1 MKPKYWNK
9 GKIYLSNKDKVLKK
23 LIQTYRNEYLNLN
36 SNYFHSLINSII
48 GQQISVSAADSMKTK
63 FFKLKRSI
71 TPQTVSK
78 LSTTDLRKCGLSR
91 QKILYIRNISKFF
104 LQNFIVADNS
114 NENIEKNIP
123 EKGPLNFIVGSL
135 TSFLLFIFFYF
146 LSNKIAIYFS
156 VHKPSNSSE
165 IVQNISSS
173 INTLI
178 IGLSFLLTFS
188 FAFIGIGLFIVFIRS
203 FFLKKN

>member
-1 MKPKYWNK
+1 MGLHFPWK
-9 GKIYLSNKDKVLKK
+9 GNNIHL
-23 LIQTYRNEYLNLN
+23 
-36 SNYFHSLINSII
+36 
-48 GQQISVSAADSMKTK
+48 K
-63 FFKLKRSI
+63 FFYS
-71 TPQTVSK
+71 
-78 LSTTDLRKCGLSR
+78 
-91 QKILYIRNISKFF
+91 
-104 LQNFIVADNS
+104 NFILADNS

-123 EKGPLNFIVGSL
+123 VKGPLNFIVGSL

-203 FFLKKN
+203 FIVKKSWIANIIKKTLSLNVFTWLRPFSPFAVAWNDFINITTHNLRWRRLNYSKW

>member
-1 MKPKYWNK
+1 MGLHFPWK
-9 GKIYLSNKDKVLKK
+9 GNNIH
-23 LIQTYRNEYLNLN
+23 LN
-36 SNYFHSLINSII
+36 
-48 GQQISVSAADSMKTK
+48 
-63 FFKLKRSI
+63 FFI
-71 TPQTVSK
+71 
-78 LSTTDLRKCGLSR
+78 
-91 QKILYIRNISKFF
+91 
-104 LQNFIVADNS
+104 QNFILADKS

-156 VHKPSNSSE
+156 IHKPSNSSE

-203 FFLKKN
+203 FFLKKSWIANIIKKTIFLNVFTWPRTFSTFTFTWNDLVNIATYNLCWRRMNYSRW

>member
-1 MKPKYWNK
+1 MGLHFPWK
-9 GKIYLSNKDKVLKK
+9 GNNIH
-23 LIQTYRNEYLNLN
+23 LNFFILN
-36 SNYFHSLINSII
+36 S
-48 GQQISVSAADSMKTK
+48 
-63 FFKLKRSI
+63 
-71 TPQTVSK
+71 
-78 LSTTDLRKCGLSR
+78 
-91 QKILYIRNISKFF
+91 IL
-104 LQNFIVADNS
+104 ADNS

-203 FFLKKN
+203 FFLKKSWIPNNIIKILFLNVFTWPRAFNTFAFPRNDFINITTYNFCWGGIN

>member
-1 MKPKYWNK
+1 M
-9 GKIYLSNKDKVLKK
+9 
-23 LIQTYRNEYLNLN
+23 
-36 SNYFHSLINSII
+36 
-48 GQQISVSAADSMKTK
+48 
-63 FFKLKRSI
+63 
-71 TPQTVSK
+71 
-78 LSTTDLRKCGLSR
+78 
-91 QKILYIRNISKFF
+91 
-104 LQNFIVADNS
+104 ADNS

-156 VHKPSNSSE
+156 IHKPSNSSE

-178 IGLSFLLTFS
+178 VGLSFLLTFS
-188 FAFIGIGLFIVFIRS
+188 FAFIGIGLFIVFNRS
-203 FFLKKN
+203 FFLKKSWIANTMKKTLNWMSLHDLGLLILLLSPGMILSILLLITFAEGG

>member
-1 MKPKYWNK
+1 MNK
-9 GKIYLSNKDKVLKK
+9 GNVVTDNNKQNKIES
-23 LIQTYRNEYLNLN
+23 
-36 SNYFHSLINSII
+36 S
-48 GQQISVSAADSMKTK
+48 
-63 FFKLKRSI
+63 
-71 TPQTVSK
+71 
-78 LSTTDLRKCGLSR
+78 
-91 QKILYIRNISKFF
+91 
-104 LQNFIVADNS
+104 
-114 NENIEKNIP
+114 IP
-123 EKGPLNFIVGSL
+123 EKGPINFIIGSL

-156 VHKPSNSSE
+156 IHKPSNSSE

-203 FFLKKN
+203 FFLKKS

>member
-1 MKPKYWNK
+1 M
-9 GKIYLSNKDKVLKK
+9 
-23 LIQTYRNEYLNLN
+23 
-36 SNYFHSLINSII
+36 
-48 GQQISVSAADSMKTK
+48 
-63 FFKLKRSI
+63 
-71 TPQTVSK
+71 
-78 LSTTDLRKCGLSR
+78 
-91 QKILYIRNISKFF
+91 
-104 LQNFIVADNS
+104 ADNIKN
-114 NENIEKNIP
+114 NENVENNIP
-123 EKGPLNFIVGSL
+123 QKGPLNFIIGSL

-156 VHKPSNSSE
+156 IHKPSNSSE

-188 FAFIGIGLFIVFIRS
+188 FAVIGRGLFIVFIRS